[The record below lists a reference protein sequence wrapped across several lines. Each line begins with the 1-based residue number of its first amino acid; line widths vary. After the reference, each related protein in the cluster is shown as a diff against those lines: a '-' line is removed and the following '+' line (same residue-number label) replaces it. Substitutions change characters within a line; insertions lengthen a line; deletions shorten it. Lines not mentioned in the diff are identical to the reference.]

1 MRKLIFTI
9 LILCISIINYA
20 EVLDKIVAKVGSDII
35 LMSELEQQ
43 MNQMRA
49 SGIKEEMLVPEDV
62 LSYMIDQRIMIQKA
76 KELDIKIDEKAIKDY
91 ASNYIEQLKQQYP
104 SAAAFQS
111 ELGKAG
117 LTQSELQKQFEDQI
131 TENALTEELIDKHI
145 SANIEI
151 SEKEM
156 REFYET
162 SKDTLAVKP
171 VSWELRM
178 IMREVLPSAEME
190 NQIKAQIDS
199 IYLELQNGADFAEL
213 ATNYSDCPSS
223 KQRGDLGFFKK
234 GMMVKPFEDAAFALA
249 VGEISPIVK
258 TQFGYHIILLTDRR
272 GEEIRASHILK
283 TVSPTEEDEAREMN
297 LMQDIR
303 NQILAGADFA
313 EMARKYSMDPA
324 SAADGGLLGEF
335 TAEDIP
341 PLFSAP
347 IMNTAVGEPT
357 EVLKNEGLIYLF
369 TRDKE
374 LPQRIYSYEEVK
386 EQLESYLF
394 QLKQMEAYEKWLEQ
408 ARKDAY
414 IEITL

>member
-313 EMARKYSMDPA
+313 EMARKYSMDTA

-357 EVLKNEGLIYLF
+357 EVLKNEGIIYLF
-369 TRDKE
+369 IRDKE

>member
-357 EVLKNEGLIYLF
+357 EVLKNEGIIYLF

>member
-49 SGIKEEMLVPEDV
+49 SGFKEEMLVPEDV

-223 KQRGDLGFFKK
+223 KQRGDLGFFKN

-357 EVLKNEGLIYLF
+357 EVLKNEGIIYLF